1 MFNDEQEINF
11 FGSSFTTTEEKTENK
26 NNQTY
31 DFPKSE
37 LSTEKQTN
45 IDSFEDDYSINQNFE
60 EQTNYDIGTQDS
72 VYSSTEKQEK
82 LRPIDMPLIEKP
94 VEEVTE
100 PAYQPINLSARM
112 KIVLSSFVV
121 IVASLLFATVW
132 NFIAIAKL
140 NSTIADKTAMVNEL
154 QVSITN
160 LSEEYDL
167 LGDSEHLKDLMEN
180 AGYIES
186 NDSNTITISLDD
198 MYKEHVIEEIPSN
211 WFNDVCNFI
220 TSLFKW

>member
-220 TSLFKW
+220 TSLFK